1 MRGYSRL
8 EPSVVGFAVATG
20 LVVAVMCQLPG
31 MAGAD
36 FDNGLKLFK
45 GKRYAEAAKSFE
57 KAAAETPW
65 ESSPLYYAALAY
77 HYAGD
82 YKHATEKYDGLVQK
96 FPGTAACNNAMAALK
111 VVDPG
116 YFKRKENERALKA
129 AGQSSGSG
137 SGAAAAAQDTGTVEG
152 ELQTRVYFTKQADDK
167 LVDAKVGSRGIRV
180 ILDQHGEDTA
190 FTKGQ
195 LAALGVQATGKQA
208 RVDLSIGGV
217 VRKNFPV
224 TVDDNVGSTPRVG
237 NSFLNAFTVD
247 VDSAASFVDLRRKSS
262 GSTQAASG
270 NQVNFKR
277 EGKDVIVDVAVNGR
291 TTGMIFDPQGSG
303 IQMSLK
309 AAKALGL
316 KVDEAEEAFRSPAE
330 GPQRGEPGW
339 VPPDERPPA
348 SKFIYVQRVKLGP
361 VDKNGAQIQVN
372 EKDSRYPKVG
382 ADLVSGWKFD
392 IDYQANVIRFRR

>member
-309 AAKALGL
+309 AAKAL
-316 KVDEAEEAFRSPAE
+316 
-330 GPQRGEPGW
+330 
-339 VPPDERPPA
+339 
-348 SKFIYVQRVKLGP
+348 
-361 VDKNGAQIQVN
+361 
-372 EKDSRYPKVG
+372 DS
-382 ADLVSGWKFD
+382 
-392 IDYQANVIRFRR
+392 